1 MNLDVS
7 TYPQILADYL
17 YMEIIVFALLTVATL
32 SFISV
37 MTSFIS
43 SQLELDFWEN
53 TIANQYP
60 IIAQGISTGVTLLRL
75 ISFAFISVHIVQ
87 YLVGDMEIL
96 LLTVATQSVLWM
108 AIIFL
113 LTEVM
118 LVMTYGPKK
127 QPQ

>member
-60 IIAQGISTGVTLLRL
+60 IIAQGISTGVTLFRL
-75 ISFAFISVHIVQ
+75 ISFAFI
-87 YLVGDMEIL
+87 LVR
-96 LLTVATQSVLWM
+96 
-108 AIIFL
+108 
-113 LTEVM
+113 
-118 LVMTYGPKK
+118 
-127 QPQ
+127 